1 MVQKIKVLPVTEL
14 YTNCYLVSAD
24 NAALVIDPGEYT
36 DEAADFLNRNP
47 SAEKLILLTH
57 AHFDHIGGA
66 DRLRRETGASVA
78 IGCNDAAALSD
89 SEKNLSAGF
98 GFPIKPFS
106 ADILLKNGE
115 KFNVGELEIT
125 ALETPGHTPGG
136 MCFLAESSLFSGDT
150 LFAGSVGRT
159 DFPGGDTRAL
169 INSLKTVISAL
180 PDGIAVY
187 PGHGGSTTLA
197 AEKRCNPYMNGGL
210 L

>member
-1 MVQKIKVLPVTEL
+1 MLNVKSATFGALEN
-14 YTNCYLVSAD
+14 NCYLITDEKTNRS
-24 NAALVIDPGEYT
+24 ALVDCTEDSEKMMNFIKGANLEY
-36 DEAADFLNRNP
+36 
-47 SAEKLILLTH
+47 ILLTH
-57 AHFDHIGGA
+57 GHFDHIGGA
-66 DRLRRETGASVA
+66 DRLRRETGARVA

>member
-1 MVQKIKVLPVTEL
+1 MKIKVLPVTEL

-66 DRLRRETGASVA
+66 DRLRRETGAKVA

-89 SEKNLSAGF
+89 SEKNLSADF
-98 GFPIKPFS
+98 GFPINPFS

-169 INSLKTVISAL
+169 INSLKTVTSAL
-180 PDGIAVY
+180 PDSIAVY

-197 AEKRCNPYMNGGL
+197 AEKRSNPYMNGGL